1 MYLGERTPDRSRTVI
16 INENYTHSGATLRAD
31 KLVIKEGKRLSVDN
45 QLLVVTNEVNI
56 ETDAE
61 IRLIGT
67 SQLIQTHEGYC
78 KGNW

>member
-16 INENYTHSGATLRAD
+16 INENYTHSDTTLDVD

-45 QLLVVTNEVNI
+45 QYLLVTNEVNI

-67 SQLIQTHEGYC
+67 SQLIQTHEDTQR
-78 KGNW
+78 